1 MPGDDTDDLA
11 PPNEDFEDL
20 YENAPCGYLSMLP
33 NGRIFKVNRTFLAWT
48 GYDRDAIIG
57 CPLRDFLPIAGRMF
71 YETHFA
77 PLLRIQGFYNE
88 VALDVV
94 KAGGNRIPM
103 LANALERCDASGR
116 LLFTR
121 LTLFPAADRRRFERG
136 LVDAQAASDEKIKSL
151 EADSEL
157 REQFVAVLGHDLRN
171 PLASIG
177 GGIRML
183 ARGATG
189 KDAQVLELMQGSV
202 TRMSALIDDVMDFAR
217 SRLGSGIGVEL
228 RETTQLEAGLEQVVA
243 ELRTVQPERDL
254 IVDVGE
260 LGTVICD
267 AARIGQMVS
276 NLLGNALTHG
286 SKIQPVRMLA
296 SSDGDVLEIQV
307 INAGE
312 AIASEKLER
321 IFQPFIRGETSGVK
335 EGLGLGL
342 FIASE
347 IARAHGATLKA
358 RSNAEE
364 TCFTFSMPMMSGSE

>member
-1 MPGDDTDDLA
+1 MRGNDPNDLV

-33 NGRIFKVNRTFLAWT
+33 NGRIFKVNRTYLAWT
-48 GYDRDAIIG
+48 GYSHDEIIG
-57 CPLRDFLPIAGRMF
+57 RPLRDFLPVAGKMF

-88 VALDVV
+88 VALDIVT
-94 KAGGNRIPM
+94 ARGSRIPM
-103 LANALERCDASGR
+103 LANALQRMDGSGQ

-136 LVDAQAASDEKIKSL
+136 LVDAQAASNDKIKTL

-171 PLASIG
+171 PLASIS

-183 ARGATG
+183 ERDAAG
-189 KDAQVLELMQGSV
+189 KDEQVLKLMQGSV

-217 SRLGSGIGVEL
+217 SRLGGGIGVEL
-228 RETTQLEAGLEQVVA
+228 KPTDVLEAVLEQVVA
-243 ELRTVQPERDL
+243 ELRTAEPDWVL
-254 IVDVGE
+254 TVSVGR

-276 NLLGNALTHG
+276 NLLGNALVHG
-286 SKIQPVRMLA
+286 SKTQPVRLLA
-296 SSDGDVLEIQV
+296 STKGGALEIEV
-307 INAGE
+307 VNAGE
-312 AIASEKLER
+312 AIPSDQLER
-321 IFQPFIRGETSGVK
+321 LFKPFIRGESSGAR

-347 IARAHGATLKA
+347 IAKAHGATLVA
-358 RSNAEE
+358 TSTPEE
-364 TCFTFSMPMMSGSE
+364 TRFKFSMRVDPVGG